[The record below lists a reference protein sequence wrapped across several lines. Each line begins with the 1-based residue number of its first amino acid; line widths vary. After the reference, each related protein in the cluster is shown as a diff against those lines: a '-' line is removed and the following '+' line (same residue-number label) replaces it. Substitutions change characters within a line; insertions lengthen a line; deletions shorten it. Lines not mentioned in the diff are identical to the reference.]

1 MSQSVV
7 LAFSG
12 GLDTS
17 YCLFELKRRGLD
29 VHTVFIDTGGVSADE
44 RAYIEKRARDLGAAK
59 HWTVDAGQPLWD
71 EFVIPLIWSGARM
84 LGQYPMLCS
93 DRYVIV
99 RKSLEICDQIGTKK
113 FAHGCTAMGNDQ
125 LRFDQT
131 VVSLGDYE
139 IIAPVRDLQS
149 KVQKARDY
157 EIEILTR
164 EGIEVRQSTS
174 KYSVNENILGV
185 TASGGAIDQFESPS
199 PDIWKWTKPVAQWP
213 QQPLITQLRFEAGV
227 PVALDGKSLAGPKM
241 LSQLNRA
248 FGEYGVGRHI
258 YTGDT
263 CVGLKGRIAFECPGI
278 TALMAA
284 GQALQDAIC
293 TRWQNQFRQTI
304 AQRWAEL
311 VYGGFFYEP
320 HKFDL
325 EAYLRS
331 ASRHVSGTVTL
342 ETSGGQVLATAI
354 QSEHILRDRDSVYA
368 QSCTWTPEEAMGF
381 IKLVGQSS
389 RLSAKINGVPQI

>member
-1 MSQSVV
+1 MADAVV

-17 YCLFELKRRGLD
+17 YCLYELRQRGLD
-29 VHTVFIDTGGVSADE
+29 VHTVFVDTGGVSSEE
-44 RAYIEKRARDLGAAK
+44 RAYIESRAKQLGAAR
-59 HWTVDAGQPLWD
+59 HWTIDAGQPLWD
-71 EFVIPLIWSGARM
+71 EFVVPLVWSGAKM

-99 RKSLEICDQIGTKK
+99 WKCLEVCDQIGTKK

-139 IIAPVRDLQS
+139 ILAPVRDLQA
-149 KVQKARDY
+149 KVQKARDH
-157 EIEILTR
+157 EIEVLSDA
-164 EGIEVRQSTS
+164 GIPVRQSTS
-174 KYSVNENILGV
+174 KYSINENILGV
-185 TASGGAIDQFESPS
+185 TASGGEIDRYGRP
-199 PDIWKWTKPVAQWP
+199 PDDVWKWTKPSNEWP
-213 QQPLITQLRFEAGV
+213 RQPLVRRIDFKAGV
-227 PVALDGKSLAGPKM
+227 PVGIEGRPLDGPQM
-241 LSQLNRA
+241 LRQLNRD

-263 CVGLKGRIAFECPGI
+263 CVGLKGRIAFECPGL
-278 TALMAA
+278 TALIAA

-304 AQRWAEL
+304 AQRWGEL

-320 HKFDL
+320 QKFDL
-325 EAYLRS
+325 QAYLRS
-331 ASRHVSGTVTL
+331 ANRHVTGSATL
-342 ETSGGQVLATAI
+342 ETNGGQVLVTAI
-354 QSEHILRDRDSVYA
+354 ESAHLLHDRDSVYA
-368 QSCTWTPEEAMGF
+368 QSCTWTPEEAVGF

-389 RLSAKINGVPQI
+389 RLSAKINGVPQS